1 MQKYNASRGT
11 INNIQNINT
20 NKNKFLDDPVSL
32 KNLSQDFFGIIFA
45 LIFLKHNMQT
55 GMLQHQ

>member
-32 KNLSQDFFGIIFA
+32 KNLSQDFFGIIFCA
-45 LIFLKHNMQT
+45 DISKA
-55 GMLQHQ
+55 

>member
-32 KNLSQDFFGIIFA
+32 KKSIPG
-45 LIFLKHNMQT
+45 FLWYY
-55 GMLQHQ
+55 LLR